1 MKEAE
6 DKKEVS
12 NTSDIIT
19 ESMQVSQIMQGLTRE
34 DLDAINV
41 QRDKEKLIEEN
52 NALMAARA
60 ANINEEFSRTESEYS
75 VAIDRA
81 INARSRDPKEMKEAQ
96 EISKQ
101 YRKKEISRSERSELE
116 NQEYYRQKET

>member
-34 DLDAINV
+34 DLDAIYV
-41 QRDKEKLIEEN
+41 
-52 NALMAARA
+52 
-60 ANINEEFSRTESEYS
+60 
-75 VAIDRA
+75 
-81 INARSRDPKEMKEAQ
+81 
-96 EISKQ
+96 
-101 YRKKEISRSERSELE
+101 
-116 NQEYYRQKET
+116 